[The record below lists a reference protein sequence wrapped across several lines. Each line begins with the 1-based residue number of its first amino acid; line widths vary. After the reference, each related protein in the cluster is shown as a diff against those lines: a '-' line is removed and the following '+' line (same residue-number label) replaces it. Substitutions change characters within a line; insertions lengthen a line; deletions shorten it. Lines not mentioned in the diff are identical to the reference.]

1 MTLSMSYNDVEER
14 LRTPKYRGRRHHK
27 SKRISFDK
35 KTEWDIE
42 LQNCRHI
49 RKIKITIRMTQ
60 IPAFS
65 PSQIS
70 SQTSHNVPESVA
82 SAAKTSISTKSEQA
96 VKYLKANPM
105 KLRHRISKKF
115 NLP

>member
-1 MTLSMSYNDVEER
+1 
-14 LRTPKYRGRRHHK
+14 
-27 SKRISFDK
+27 
-35 KTEWDIE
+35 
-42 LQNCRHI
+42 
-49 RKIKITIRMTQ
+49 MTQ

-115 NLP
+115 NLPWSSTPYFAAQVVWFPALVNFK